1 MLVRQATAADVKP
14 LSDLLALLFT
24 DEVDFTPDAERQERA
39 LRLIVEQPDVGRIY
53 CATDGDTI
61 VGMVSILFTVSTA
74 EGGRAAWLEDMVVH
88 PASRGQG
95 FGEQLLREAIKE
107 ARAAGCSRLTLLT
120 DASNK
125 AAMRFYR
132 RAGFVRSQMVPLRLS
147 L

>member
-1 MLVRQATAADVKP
+1 M
-14 LSDLLALLFT
+14 FT
-24 DEVDFTPDAERQERA
+24 HEVDFTPDAERQERA

-88 PASRGQG
+88 PTRRGQG
-95 FGEQLLREAIKE
+95 FGEQLLREAIRE

-120 DASNK
+120 DASNNS
-125 AAMRFYR
+125 AMRFYR